1 MNMAYIKLLMRE
13 QETTAVC
20 VWGIKGKKN
29 VERLSIG
36 QNVREWKKNCLYNRM
51 FDMAFIGNMNN
62 HLSRLAGGCPI

>member
-1 MNMAYIKLLMRE
+1 MCLRY
-13 QETTAVC
+13 
-20 VWGIKGKKN
+20 KGQKN